1 MVNYKFMKFIKKYW
15 KWIVGI
21 ILIILLSLFLIHESF
36 KERFMQ
42 RIEFLLEVGTY
53 KEEEFIILDIE
64 TTNVT
69 LNYTDRLYLD
79 TIVKIGL
86 KQMGLD
92 DNIVVS
98 IRPISDEIQ
107 QRFDS
112 EMILQAHIMGK
123 GNQYALFVDDMS
135 RYEAIKVISHELVH
149 LKQYRSEKLI
159 LNKNSVIWD
168 GREYSEWEINDMD
181 YMRRPWEREAYDE
194 QRWLSSTLNE
204 LLYER

>member
-1 MVNYKFMKFIKKYW
+1 MKFIKKYW
-15 KWIVGI
+15 KWIVSI
-21 ILIILLSLFLIHESF
+21 ILIILLSLFLLHESF
-36 KERFMQ
+36 KEKFMQ

-79 TIVKIGL
+79 TIVKVGL

>member
-1 MVNYKFMKFIKKYW
+1 MKFIKKYW

-36 KERFMQ
+36 KERLMQ

-53 KEEEFIILDIE
+53 KEEEFIEIDIE
-64 TTNVT
+64 TTNIT

-79 TIVKIGL
+79 TIVKVGL

-98 IRPISDEIQ
+98 IRPISDEVQ

-204 LLYER
+204 LLYEK

>member
-1 MVNYKFMKFIKKYW
+1 MKFIKKYW

-36 KERFMQ
+36 KEKFMQ

-53 KEEEFIILDIE
+53 KEEEFIEIDIE
-64 TTNVT
+64 TTNIT

-79 TIVKIGL
+79 TIVKVGL

-98 IRPISDEIQ
+98 IRPISDEVQ

>member
-1 MVNYKFMKFIKKYW
+1 MKFIKKYW
-15 KWIVGI
+15 KWIVSI

-36 KERFMQ
+36 KEKFMQ

-53 KEEEFIILDIE
+53 KEEEFIEIDIE
-64 TTNVT
+64 TTNIT

-79 TIVKIGL
+79 TIEKVGL

-92 DNIVVS
+92 DNIVES
-98 IRPISDEIQ
+98 IRPISDEVQ

-159 LNKNSVIWD
+159 LKKNSVIWD

>member
-1 MVNYKFMKFIKKYW
+1 MKFIKKYW

-36 KERFMQ
+36 KERLMQ

-53 KEEEFIILDIE
+53 KEEEFIEIDIE
-64 TTNVT
+64 TTNIT

-79 TIVKIGL
+79 TIVKVGL

-98 IRPISDEIQ
+98 IRPISDEVQ

-168 GREYSEWEINDMD
+168 GREYSEWEINNMD
-181 YMRRPWEREAYDE
+181 YMRRLWEREAYDE

>member
-1 MVNYKFMKFIKKYW
+1 MKFIKKYW

-21 ILIILLSLFLIHESF
+21 ILIILLSLFLLHESF
-36 KERFMQ
+36 KEKFMQ

-79 TIVKIGL
+79 TIVKVGL

>member
-1 MVNYKFMKFIKKYW
+1 MKFIKKYW
-15 KWIVGI
+15 KWIVSI

-36 KERFMQ
+36 KERLMQ

-53 KEEEFIILDIE
+53 KEEEFIEIDIE
-64 TTNVT
+64 TTNIT

-79 TIVKIGL
+79 TIVKVGL

>member
-1 MVNYKFMKFIKKYW
+1 MKFIKKYW

-36 KERFMQ
+36 KERLMQ

-53 KEEEFIILDIE
+53 KEEEFIEIDIE
-64 TTNVT
+64 TTNIT

-79 TIVKIGL
+79 TIVKVGL

-168 GREYSEWEINDMD
+168 GREYSEWEINNMD

>member
-1 MVNYKFMKFIKKYW
+1 MKFIKKYW

-36 KERFMQ
+36 KEKFMQ

-53 KEEEFIILDIE
+53 KEEEFIEIDIE
-64 TTNVT
+64 TTNIT

-79 TIVKIGL
+79 TIVKVGL

-98 IRPISDEIQ
+98 IRPISDEVQ

-168 GREYSEWEINDMD
+168 GREYSEWEINNMD